1 MEELMEIAKKRLKE
15 RNIYGDIYLENI
27 VKTEIIVNDSKV
39 ETITKSD
46 NVNGNVRV
54 FKNGKMGFCYFS
66 GKDKRVIDGAISKA
80 ISLAFVDG
88 YEKYFFGKNTG
99 CKNLELFDASY
110 KNINDQTR
118 INMAMLLEKHTKE
131 NPWIKIVRNTNYTDF
146 LEKTFYI
153 NSENQQHYSEKTK
166 FFVYTSAVAEKNG
179 DREIAESFKITSLL
193 DEINL
198 EKIGRGCAQ
207 RAENLLNGEQIKSGK
222 YRIILPPETA
232 CDLISLI
239 SKMFM
244 GNNIVK
250 GKSLFASYKLN
261 DVVGSDILNI
271 KDDAL
276 MNFKTG
282 SFSIDAEGE
291 CGQNKFIIENGV
303 LKSFLFDKT
312 NAILYNTNT
321 TGNCIR
327 TNFKFLPDCGVSN
340 FYIDSG
346 KESIE
351 KIINNFSGIYINSLM
366 GLHMVDPV
374 SGNFSLAFNGWKIE
388 KGEKTKAIK
397 ESLIT
402 GNLKELLHKIGIICN
417 DLEFYSNYGS
427 PTLVIDDIEVAGA

>member
-15 RNIYGDIYLENI
+15 KNIYGDIYLENI
-27 VKTEIIVNDSKV
+27 VRTEVIVNDSRV
-39 ETITKSD
+39 ERITKSD
-46 NVNGNVRV
+46 TVCGNVRI

-66 GKDKRVIDGAISKA
+66 GKDRNIIDNAISKA
-80 ISLAFVDG
+80 VSSAFVNG
-88 YEKYFFGKNTG
+88 YEKYFLGTNRE
-99 CKNLELFDASY
+99 CKKLELFDVSY
-110 KNINDQTR
+110 KNINDETR
-118 INMAMLLEKHTKE
+118 INMALLLEKNTKE
-131 NPWIKIVRNTNYTDF
+131 NPWIKMVRNTNYTDS

-153 NSENQQHYSEKTK
+153 NSENQQNYSEKTK

-179 DREIAESFKITSLL
+179 DREIAESFEWTALL

-198 EKIGRGCAQ
+198 EMTGRECAKK
-207 RAENLLNGEQIKSGK
+207 AANLLNGEQIKSGK

-244 GNNIVK
+244 GDNIVK

-261 DVVGSDILNI
+261 DIVGADILNI

-276 MNFKTG
+276 MNFKIG

-291 CGQNKFIIENGV
+291 CGQNKFVVENGM
-303 LKSFLFDKT
+303 LKTFLFDKT

-321 TGNCIR
+321 TGNCVR
-327 TNFKFLPDCGVSN
+327 TSFKFIPTCGISN
-340 FYIDSG
+340 FYIESG
-346 KESIE
+346 KESVQ
-351 KIINNFSGIYINSLM
+351 KTVNNFTGIYINSFM
-366 GLHMVDPV
+366 GLHMADTV
-374 SGNFSLAFNGWKIE
+374 SGNFSLAFNGWIIE

-402 GNLKELLHKIGIICN
+402 GNLKELLNKIIIICD
-417 DLEFYSNYGS
+417 DLKFYANYGS
-427 PTLVIDDIEVAGA
+427 PTMVIDDMEIAGR